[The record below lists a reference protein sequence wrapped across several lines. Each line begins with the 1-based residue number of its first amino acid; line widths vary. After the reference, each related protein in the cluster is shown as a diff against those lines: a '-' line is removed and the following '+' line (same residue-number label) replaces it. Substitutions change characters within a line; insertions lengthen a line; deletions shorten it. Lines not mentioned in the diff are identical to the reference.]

1 MIISSFRR
9 FGDTGSLSAETEP
22 MQMFFDGEKSGQ
34 FYGIW
39 LTKWYFFGKI
49 PSVQSEEAEKYTEP
63 DLQREPLG
71 GEKGRGLPVEYTVE
85 PAPER
90 LLNPVDVLR
99 VRPLTRRRLLERH
112 EAAFARKR
120 RTRGGTANVF
130 ALCPDRDGAFY
141 FVRFGAE

>member
-1 MIISSFRR
+1 M
-9 FGDTGSLSAETEP
+9 
-22 MQMFFDGEKSGQ
+22 
-34 FYGIW
+34 
-39 LTKWYFFGKI
+39 TKWYFFDTI
-49 PSVQSEEAEKYTEP
+49 APVHSEEAEKYTEL

-71 GEKGRGLPVEYTVE
+71 GEKGRGQSVEYTVE

-90 LLNPVDVLR
+90 FFNSVDVLR
-99 VRPLTRRRLLERH
+99 VRPLTRRGVMALQ
-112 EAAFARKR
+112 EAVFVRKR